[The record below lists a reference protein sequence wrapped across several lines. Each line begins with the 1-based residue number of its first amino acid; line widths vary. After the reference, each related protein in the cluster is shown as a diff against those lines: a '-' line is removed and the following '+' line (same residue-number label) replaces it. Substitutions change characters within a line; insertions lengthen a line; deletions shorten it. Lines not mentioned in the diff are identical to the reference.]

1 MKTKYTQ
8 SAQRISVAMGD
19 TSKPPVSVTLPSVP
33 AVGLPAMA
41 SEFMGAGMSV
51 NANANSLPA
60 TQATDSLAMFNASAG
75 YTDTGA
81 RSEGDLGG
89 AA

>member
-1 MKTKYTQ
+1 MKTKYAQ
-8 SAQRISVAMGD
+8 GAQRINVAMGD
-19 TSKPPVSVTLPSVP
+19 TSKPAVSVPLPGVP
-33 AVGLPAMA
+33 SVGLPASA

-51 NANANSLPA
+51 NVNANSLPV
-60 TQATDSLAMFNASAG
+60 TQATETLPMFNQSAG
-75 YTDTGA
+75 YSDSGA

>member
-8 SAQRISVAMGD
+8 GAQRISVAMGD

-33 AVGLPAMA
+33 AVGLPPAA
-41 SEFMGAGMSV
+41 AQFMGAGMSV
-51 NANANSLPA
+51 NPSANAPVNAQDSQSLP
-60 TQATDSLAMFNASAG
+60 MFNAAAG
-75 YTDTGA
+75 YSDSGA